1 MKRRR
6 GDGRGGRGSSVV
18 MILGF
23 GGGGMVEVFCY
34 AVAIQL
40 EVTAGRRAV
49 DWMIPLLTIEYASD
63 QASS

>member
-1 MKRRR
+1 
-6 GDGRGGRGSSVV
+6 
-18 MILGF
+18 
-23 GGGGMVEVFCY
+23 VEVFCY
-34 AVAIQL
+34 AVAIRL